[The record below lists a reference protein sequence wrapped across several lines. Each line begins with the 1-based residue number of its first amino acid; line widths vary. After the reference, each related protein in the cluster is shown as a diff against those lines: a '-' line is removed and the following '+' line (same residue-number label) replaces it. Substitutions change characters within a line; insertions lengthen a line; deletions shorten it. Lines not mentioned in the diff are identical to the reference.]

1 MSRPCD
7 PWWLAPVDRLYGV
20 ALYLYPR
27 HFRETWGKSM
37 RQIFRDRSRDLALEQ
52 RHPLTWICASL
63 LPDLATSVG
72 REQWTAFEE
81 ETTMKRMSLL
91 TMLLLGSLALLWWSK
106 TSAIGSQLLFS
117 ATEWVQNREQRALE
131 SAYAEYR
138 LDLIR
143 TALASDRTDER
154 ALAYS
159 FAQLQGW
166 WPADTDVLPQE
177 LQTQLDAIAA
187 DVSNTPLGRF
197 LAAASCRSPS
207 ALAHLQAAESDNGAV
222 WAITATC
229 RQQAHDSHGAR
240 AALARMAQ
248 SKTYDSRSGALLVA
262 LTDVLSRK
270 PLPSALEGELSPQ
283 GRQFLST
290 ALWVAHDR
298 EHDGMHAVCWSMQ
311 HGGTADVALQAD
323 CRAAYAVLAASAD
336 SEWVRRIGRSR
347 IARADG
353 QSITA
358 EAEPFY
364 QRLDARVDA
373 WRRMPAERRAMLA
386 TSGVDERALLAR
398 AANAMQP
405 L

>member
-1 MSRPCD
+1 MSRPRD
-7 PWWLAPVDRLYGV
+7 PWWLAPVDRLYGF
-20 ALYLYPR
+20 ALHLYPR
-27 HFRETWGKSM
+27 RFREAWGASM
-37 RQIFRDRSRDLALEQ
+37 RQALRDRCRELAHTQ
-52 RHPLTWICASL
+52 RHPLPWVCVDL
-63 LPDLATSVG
+63 LPDLAASAG

-81 ETTMKRMSLL
+81 EATMKRMSLL
-91 TMLLLGSLALLWWSK
+91 TMLLLGSLSLLWWSK
-106 TSAIGSQLLFS
+106 TYNVGSDLLFS
-117 ATEWVQNREQRALE
+117 ATKWVQNREQRALE

-159 FAQLQGW
+159 FARLQGW
-166 WPADTDVLPQE
+166 SVDADVLPQE
-177 LQTQLDAIAA
+177 LQTQLDAIVA
-187 DVSNTPLGRF
+187 DVSNTHLGRY

-222 WAITATC
+222 WAMTATC
-229 RQQAHDSHGAR
+229 RQQAHDNQGAR
-240 AALARMAQ
+240 AALVRMAQ

-270 PLPSALEGELSPQ
+270 PLPPALERELSPQ
-283 GRQFLST
+283 GTQFLNT

-298 EHDGMHAVCWSMQ
+298 EHDGLHSLCWSMQ
-311 HGGTADVALQAD
+311 QGTADAALQVE

-336 SEWVRRIGRSR
+336 SEWIRRIGRRR
-347 IARADG
+347 IAGADG
-353 QSITA
+353 QAITA

-364 QRLDARVDA
+364 QRLNARVDA
-373 WRRMPAERRAMLA
+373 WRRMPAEQRATLA
-386 TSGVDERALLAR
+386 GSGVDERALLAR